1 LTAAATLRA
10 LGVASKTDDA
20 IAYER
25 LEPVTDFPEV
35 APGYHLASSWCRGAE
50 EGGATAASG
59 KSN

>member
-1 LTAAATLRA
+1 

-50 EGGATAASG
+50 VGSATAASG